1 MPLRCK
7 SAHHPQLLDT
17 ARARTHHARHARHTS
32 TRCGQPRRGARAACA
47 TARSCTPQSRDT
59 AEAAIAHREATGTK
73 VCVTWFRAPSWHRHA
88 ILPCPPLP
96 ANNAA
101 GTRAGGIP
109 RQRERRA
116 AAHGIPRRGAPPAT
130 GATARAACVA
140 ADARGRRQGG
150 GPPQARPCAHP
161 PPLWATAWRGRR
173 RAYSGPTTSMTTRP
187 FGHRDPRL
195 PPAALGYGLAGAAQ
209 ARAETPACLPT
220 PPPRPFRACRVRR
233 GGGVGS
239 VGIEPMIEWGAPSI
253 ISDVGGERGAQPP
266 VAWSLRRANSH
277 RRAGTLA
284 PRDRTLGQQGCPQ
297 HLSKIS
303 PHDAL

>member
-17 ARARTHHARHARHTS
+17 ARARTHHARHARRTS

-130 GATARAACVA
+130 GAAARAACVA

-150 GPPQARPCAHP
+150 GPSQARPCAHP

-173 RAYSGPTTSMTTRP
+173 RACSEHTMSMTTRP

-220 PPPRPFRACRVRR
+220 PPPHPFRACRVRR

-239 VGIEPMIEWGAPSI
+239 VGMTN
-253 ISDVGGERGAQPP
+253 D
-266 VAWSLRRANSH
+266 
-277 RRAGTLA
+277 RAG
-284 PRDRTLGQQGCPQ
+284 QPQ
-297 HLSKIS
+297 
-303 PHDAL
+303 